1 MILSVWSRLV
11 IAGLSGDVLG
21 AWFSAQNAARN
32 AAANT
37 RVPVAQTL
45 GSTRDKSVLP
55 PWDPRGEVTALD
67 AVRRSVLASGQFFDS
82 EASKFSRLDVSQDE
96 KKLYAMFAG
105 LRALQSLSAA
115 ASDRK
120 ASATDLA
127 FWNRR
132 FQEGLGQMDEFFSKL
147 RMDEISMLKNTQLTR
162 AESEVAVRRGI
173 SEYTTG
179 IIHRGPADQE
189 AAAFA
194 GDVQF
199 TVSVRKN
206 GGDINVAI
214 DLSEMGATPR
224 TMGNVTSF
232 INSKL
237 EEQEIITRF
246 SAVRVGEVGPAG
258 IVTANDWALR
268 INGVLTEQV
277 SFSAPAAR
285 PAIYM
290 AGVTGSGDGAAGQ
303 LSKIIGLDGTP
314 TVQFAQRIEA
324 DATATEVPLP
334 GGETRT
340 SSAPNPLTIDA
351 ITQAPDGG
359 IYVVGRTTSSVA
371 GQDIRG
377 EADLVLIRYDS
388 NGKQVWSR
396 VLGAAGEANGASV
409 AVDSAG
415 NIVVAGS
422 VQGALGGTS
431 DLGGEDSL
439 VVKFNADG
447 VEQWTQ
453 RFGAAGNDRANA
465 VTIGEDGTIYVAGE
479 ARGSFGGMINQGSLD
494 GYVRA
499 ISADGTV
506 LYTRGVEAA
515 EGIERARAVATAADG
530 GLLVASEVDG
540 RAVLTKFAP
549 GDDGTGVPAWT
560 LDMGSLG
567 GGRITALAV
576 DEDGAIYLTG
586 GAGEA
591 FAPSAPLAGNEGG
604 RDAFLVRIEDGASAS
619 VSYTTFLGTGFDDLA
634 TGIQVSGGKV
644 YLSGTTNGALPGAN
658 QNGTRNAFAAGFDA
672 ATGAHE
678 WTQQISGRGGVSQGA
693 GILVDPQGDS
703 ILSKLGLPNGKIVYS
718 DSRVVTAQSAA
729 RAGDHF
735 FISVNGGRSHKIT
748 IAANETMRSL
758 TFKLNAALLLG
769 GTAAVGRRTGEEF
782 LRITPRDGV
791 SIELKAGP
799 EGQNAL
805 ASLGLP
811 SGTITGKS
819 LTKKSTRDE
828 SAAAPPTFSL
838 RLGGSY
844 SIASRDGALAA
855 NEVLTEAMTVIQRAW
870 RELTQDP
877 ALKQL
882 LQGPA
887 AGKKGGKVPAYM
899 QAQLANYN
907 AGLDRLMAAGPQAG
921 TLGSF

>member
-1 MILSVWSRLV
+1 M

-37 RVPVAQTL
+37 RAPLQQTL
-45 GSTRDKSVLP
+45 GSTRDKDVLP

-67 AVRRSVLASGQFFDS
+67 AVRRSVLANGRFFDS
-82 EASKFSRLDVSQDE
+82 TASAFSGLNVSQDE
-96 KKLYAMFAG
+96 KKLYAMFTG
-105 LRALQSLSAA
+105 LRALQSLAAA
-115 ASDRK
+115 ASERN
-120 ASATDLA
+120 ANPVDLA

-132 FQEGLGQMDEFFSKL
+132 FQEGLGQMDDFFSKL
-147 RMDEISMLKNTQLTR
+147 KLDEISVLKNTQLTR
-162 AESEVAVRRGI
+162 AESEVAVSRGI

-179 IIHRGPADQE
+179 IVHRGPADQ
-189 AAAFA
+189 AVTAFQ
-194 GDVQF
+194 GDVEF
-199 TVSVRKN
+199 TVTVRKN

-214 DLSEMGATPR
+214 DLNEMGATPR
-224 TMGNVTSF
+224 TMGNVTDF

-277 SFSAPAAR
+277 SFSAPQGK

-290 AGVTGSGDGAAGQ
+290 AGVTGTGDSAAGQ

-324 DATATEVPLP
+324 DGTVTDVPLP
-334 GGETRT
+334 GGETR
-340 SSAPNPLTIDA
+340 SSTAANPLTIDS

-359 IYVVGRTTSSVA
+359 IYVVGRTSSGVN
-371 GQDIRG
+371 GQDIKG
-377 EADLVLIRYDS
+377 ESDLVLMRYDS
-388 NGKQVWSR
+388 NGKEVWSR

-415 NIVVAGS
+415 NVVVAGS
-422 VQGALGGTS
+422 VKGALGGTN

-447 VEQWTQ
+447 VEQWAQ
-453 RFGAAGNDRANA
+453 RFGAAGDDRANA
-465 VTIGEDGTIYVAGE
+465 VTIGDDGTIYVVGE
-479 ARGSFGGMINQGSLD
+479 ARGSFGGMTNQGSLD

-499 ISADGTV
+499 IGADGSV
-506 LYTRGVEAA
+506 LYTRGVEASA
-515 EGIERARAVATAADG
+515 GIERARAVTTAQDG
-530 GLLVASEVDG
+530 GLLIASEVDG
-540 RAVLTKFAP
+540 RAVITKFAP
-549 GDDGTGVPAWT
+549 GDDGTGDPVWT

-567 GGRITALAV
+567 GGRITAITV
-576 DEDGAIYLTG
+576 DDDGAIYLTG
-586 GAGEA
+586 GAGAA
-591 FAPSAPLAGNEGG
+591 FAPSAPLSANEGG
-604 RDAFLVRIEDGASAS
+604 RDAFLVKIEDGASAS
-619 VSYTTFLGTGFDDLA
+619 VSYTTFLGTGVDDLA

-644 YLSGTTNGALPGAN
+644 YLSGTTNGELPGAN

-693 GILVDPQGDS
+693 GIVVDPQGDS
-703 ILSKLGLPNGKIVYS
+703 ILSKLGLPSGKIVYA

-729 RAGDHF
+729 RTGDHF
-735 FISVNGGRSHKIT
+735 YISVNGGRQRKIT
-748 IAANETMRSL
+748 IEAGETMRSL

-769 GTAAVGRRTGEEF
+769 GTSAVGRRTGEEF

-791 SIELKAGP
+791 SIELKAGAD
-799 EGQNAL
+799 GQNAL
-805 ASLGLP
+805 ESLGLP

-819 LTKKSTRDE
+819 LTKKGSRDE

-844 SIASRDGALAA
+844 NVGSRDAALAA
-855 NEVLTEAMTVIQRAW
+855 NEALTEAMTVVQRAW

-882 LQGPA
+882 LEGPG
-887 AGKKGGKVPAYM
+887 AGKKGGKVPAYL

-907 AGLDRLMAAGPQAG
+907 AGLDRLMASSPQAG
-921 TLGSF
+921 TLGFF

>member
-1 MILSVWSRLV
+1 MIT
-11 IAGLSGDVLG
+11 GLSGDVLG

-37 RVPVAQTL
+37 RAPAQQTL

-67 AVRRSVLASGQFFDS
+67 AVRRSVLANGRFFDS
-82 EASKFSRLDVSQDE
+82 DASAFSKLNVSQDE
-96 KKLYAMFAG
+96 KKLYAMFTG
-105 LRALQSLSAA
+105 LRALQSLAA
-115 ASDRK
+115 AGTERG

-132 FQEGLGQMDEFFSKL
+132 FQEGLGQMDEFFSGL
-147 RMDEISMLKNTQLTR
+147 RLDEISVLKNTALTK

-173 SEYTTG
+173 SEYTTA
-179 IIHRGPADQE
+179 IIHKGPADQE
-189 AAAFA
+189 ASAFQ

-237 EEQEIITRF
+237 EEQEVVTRF

-277 SFSAPAAR
+277 SFSAPQGR

-290 AGVTGSGDGAAGQ
+290 AGVTGTGDSAAGQ
-303 LSKIIGLDGTP
+303 LSKLIGLDGTP
-314 TVQFAQRIEA
+314 AVQFAQRIEA
-324 DATATEVPLP
+324 NGTVTEVPVP
-334 GGETRT
+334 GGETR
-340 SSAPNPLTIDA
+340 SSTAANPLTIDA
-351 ITQAPDGG
+351 ITRAPDGG
-359 IYVVGRTTSSVA
+359 IYVAGRTSSGVS
-371 GQDIRG
+371 GQDIKG
-377 EADLVLIRYDS
+377 ESDLVLMRYDS
-388 NGKQVWSR
+388 NGKEVWSR
-396 VLGAAGEANGASV
+396 VLGAAGEANGAAL
-409 AVDSAG
+409 AVDSSG

-422 VQGALGGTS
+422 VRGGLGGTN

-447 VEQWTQ
+447 VEQWAQ
-453 RFGAAGNDRANA
+453 RFGAAGDDRANA
-465 VTIGEDGTIYVAGE
+465 VTIGDDGTIFVAGE
-479 ARGSFGGMINQGSLD
+479 ARGSFGGMANQGSLD
-494 GYVRA
+494 DYVRA
-499 ISADGTV
+499 IGADGTV
-506 LYTRGVEAA
+506 LYTRGVEASA
-515 EGIERARAVATAADG
+515 GIERARAVATAQDG

-549 GDDGTGVPAWT
+549 GDDGTGDAVWT

-567 GGRITALAV
+567 GGRISALTV

-586 GAGEA
+586 GAGA
-591 FAPSAPLAGNEGG
+591 GFAPSAPLAANEGG
-604 RDAFLVRIEDGASAS
+604 RDAFLVKITDGANAT
-619 VSYTTFLGTGFDDLA
+619 VDYTTFLGTGVDDLA

-644 YLSGTTNGALPGAN
+644 YLSGTTNGELPGAS

-678 WTQQISGRGGVSQGA
+678 WTQQVSGRGGVSQGA
-693 GILVDPQGDS
+693 GIVVDPQGDS
-703 ILSKLGLPNGKIVYS
+703 VLSKLGLPSGKIVYA
-718 DSRVVTAQSAA
+718 DSRVVTAHSAA

-735 FISVNGGRSHKIT
+735 FISVNGGRSQKIT
-748 IAANETMRSL
+748 IEANETMRSL
-758 TFKLNAALLLG
+758 TFKLNAALLLN
-769 GTAAVGRRTGEEF
+769 GTSAVGRRTGEEF

-791 SIELKAGP
+791 SVELKAGGD
-799 EGQNAL
+799 GQNAL
-805 ASLGLP
+805 ESLGLP

-819 LTKKSTRDE
+819 LTRKSTRDE
-828 SAAAPPTFSL
+828 SAAAPPSFSL
-838 RLGGSY
+838 RLGGRYDIS
-844 SIASRDGALAA
+844 SRDGAIAA
-855 NEVLTEAMTVIQRAW
+855 NEALTEAMGVVQRAW

-882 LQGPA
+882 LEGPG
-887 AGKKGGKVPAYM
+887 AGKKGGQVPAYL

-907 AGLDRLMAAGPQAG
+907 AGLDRLMAGSPQAG
-921 TLGSF
+921 TLGFF

>member
-1 MILSVWSRLV
+1 M

-37 RVPVAQTL
+37 RAPLQQTL
-45 GSTRDKSVLP
+45 GSTRDKDVLP

-67 AVRRSVLASGQFFDS
+67 AVRRSVLANGRFFDS
-82 EASKFSRLDVSQDE
+82 DASAFSKLNVSQDE
-96 KKLYAMFAG
+96 KKLYAMFTG
-105 LRALQSLSAA
+105 LRALQSLAA
-115 ASDRK
+115 AGTDRK
-120 ASATDLA
+120 ASATDMA

-132 FQEGLGQMDEFFSKL
+132 FQEGIGQMDDFFSGLKL
-147 RMDEISMLKNTQLTR
+147 DEISVLKNTQLTK
-162 AESEVAVRRGI
+162 AESEVAVSRGI

-179 IIHRGPADQE
+179 IIHKGPADQE
-189 AAAFA
+189 ATAFS

-232 INSKL
+232 INSRL
-237 EEQEIITRF
+237 EDNEIITRF

-268 INGVLTEQV
+268 INGVLTEQI
-277 SFSAPAAR
+277 SFSAPAAK
-285 PAIYM
+285 PAIFM
-290 AGVTGSGDGAAGQ
+290 AGVTGMGDGAAGQ

-324 DATATEVPLP
+324 NATTTDVPLP
-334 GGETRT
+334 NGETRV
-340 SSAPNPLTIDA
+340 SSAANPLTIDA

-359 IYVVGRTTSSVA
+359 IYVVGRTASGVS
-371 GQDIRG
+371 GQEIKG
-377 EADLVLIRYDS
+377 ESDLVLMRYDS

-409 AVDSAG
+409 AVDSSG
-415 NIVVAGS
+415 SIVVAGS
-422 VQGALGGTS
+422 VKGALGGTN

-447 VEQWTQ
+447 VEQWAQ
-453 RFGAAGNDRANA
+453 RFGASGDDRANA
-465 VTIGEDGTIYVAGE
+465 VTIGDDGTIFVAGE
-479 ARGSFGGMINQGSLD
+479 ARGSFGGMANQGSLD

-499 ISADGTV
+499 IGADGSV
-506 LYTRGVEAA
+506 LYTRGVEASA
-515 EGIERARAVATAADG
+515 GIERARAVATAQDG
-530 GLLVASEVDG
+530 GLLIASEVDG
-540 RAVLTKFAP
+540 RAVLTKFAS
-549 GDDGTGVPAWT
+549 GDDGTGDPIWN

-567 GGRITALAV
+567 GGRITALTV

-586 GAGEA
+586 GAGAA
-591 FAPSAPLAGNEGG
+591 FAPSVPVSANEGG
-604 RDAFLVRIEDGASAS
+604 RDAFLVKIEDGPVAS
-619 VSYTTFLGTGFDDLA
+619 VSYTTFLGTGLDDLA
-634 TGIQVSGGKV
+634 TGIQVTGGKV
-644 YLSGTTNGALPGAN
+644 YLSGTTNGELPGAN
-658 QNGTRNAFAAGFDA
+658 QSGTRNAFAAGFDA
-672 ATGAHE
+672 ATGTHE
-678 WTQQISGRGGVSQGA
+678 WTQQISGRGGVSQGS
-693 GILVDPQGDS
+693 GIVVDAQGDS
-703 ILSKLGLPNGKIVYS
+703 ILSKLGLPSGKIVYA

-735 FISVNGGRSHKIT
+735 FVSVNGGRSHKIN
-748 IAANETMRSL
+748 IEANETMRSL
-758 TFKLNAALLLG
+758 TFKLNAALVLN

-791 SIELKAGP
+791 SIEFKAGAD
-799 EGQNAL
+799 GQNGL
-805 ASLGLP
+805 ESLGLP

-819 LTKKSTRDE
+819 LTKKSSSRDE
-828 SAAAPPTFSL
+828 SAAAPPSFSL

-844 SIASRDGALAA
+844 DISSRDGAIAA
-855 NEVLTEAMTVIQRAW
+855 NEALTEAMNVIQRAW

-882 LQGPA
+882 LEGPG
-887 AGKKGGKVPAYM
+887 AGRKGGRVPAYL
-899 QAQLANYN
+899 QSQIANYN
-907 AGLDRLMAAGPQAG
+907 AGLDRLMSGNSQAG
-921 TLGSF
+921 TLGFF